1 MIQSLGSDWL
11 GNALAMLQD
20 NMGASMAEVS
30 EAGLSPAEIIVSR
43 SVKELDQNTQ
53 KLFMLLGKRKKN
65 QLWKTLT
72 SVFVY
77 FRYRT

>member
-30 EAGLSPAEIIVSR
+30 ETGLSPAEIIVSR

-53 KLFMLLGKRKKN
+53 KLFMLLGKSNDFNCGKH
-65 QLWKTLT
+65 
-72 SVFVY
+72 S
-77 FRYRT
+77 